1 MKDAIR
7 FTAENTVK
15 QRNPV
20 AAALRCGQFRKQV
33 LRDRTKYS
41 RKGRKRGQD

>member
-1 MKDAIR
+1 MKDAVR

-20 AAALRCGQFRKQV
+20 AAALRGGQFRNKV
-33 LRDRTKYS
+33 VRDRTKYT
-41 RKGRKRGQD
+41 RKGRRRGDS